1 MGMQRQGM
9 YAASP
14 EQEFQEEVIFINRV
28 AKVVKGGRRFSFTA
42 LVVVGDRRERVGLG
56 YGRGS
61 EVTIAIQKA
70 VEDAKR
76 NLIRVVK
83 NKQGN
88 TVPYELRHKYCA
100 SRVIIKP
107 ARPGTGVI
115 AGGPARPIFALA
127 GIQDVTCKY
136 HGSNNPINCARVVF
150 EALKKYRHP
159 KEILAWRRAEP
170 QKLSVMEVIEH
181 KHREIKD
188 QLRELEGIPPEM
200 AEGEDV
206 ETQAAIAEAELEETG
221 PESPPAGESPPEES
235 PAESA
240 GEQVENPPQ
249 AEEEEE

>member
-1 MGMQRQGM
+1 MGMERQTGF
-9 YAASP
+9 APSP
-14 EQEFQEEVIFINRV
+14 EQELQEEVIFINRV

-42 LVVVGDRRERVGLG
+42 LVVVGDRRDRVGLG

-70 VEDAKR
+70 VQDAKR
-76 NLIRVVK
+76 NMIKVVK

-150 EALKKYRHP
+150 EALKSYRHP

-170 QKLSVMEVIEH
+170 QKLSVMEVIEQ
-181 KHREIKD
+181 KHREIRS

-206 ETQAAIAEAELEETG
+206 ETQEAIAEAEMAEVEG
-221 PESPPAGESPPEES
+221 QGEAEVPEE
-235 PAESA
+235 AEA
-240 GEQVENPPQ
+240 VPQEGETPE
-249 AEEEEE
+249 AEEE